1 MGLLHIHD
9 EGLYFLKKSPVQKK
23 ASKVKR
29 NTAISIF
36 TFILLALV
44 IVVIVDNSAGKASS
58 IEDMPN
64 YTQIKGD
71 YKAEGLKYEKQ
82 PHLGDSQAKV
92 KVVEF
97 ADFKCPAC
105 KKWKEINMQRFISE
119 FVDTGKVELFFINYA
134 FIDRDSILAAS
145 AGEAIAKQNNDKFW
159 EFYDVLYR
167 HQGDESEIW
176 ATESFLLDLV
186 RENISDIDYSLFEKD
201 LKGHTYMLDVKEDY
215 KTAGHYGVNGT
226 PQFMVNGGLLP
237 DSSYEGLV
245 SAINEQLE
253 AMASS
258 PQ

>member
-1 MGLLHIHD
+1 M
-9 EGLYFLKKSPVQKK
+9 KKQKNN
-23 ASKVKR
+23 SKMNRTMLV
-29 NTAISIF
+29 AISVFVI
-36 TFILLALV
+36 ILIGLISV
-44 IVVIVDNSAGKASS
+44 IVIDHASEES
-58 IEDMPN
+58 YSVEEMPN

-71 YKAEGLKYEKQ
+71 YQAEGLKYEKQ
-82 PHLGDSQAKV
+82 PHLGDPLAKV

-105 KKWKEINMQRFISE
+105 KKWKEANMPRFISE

-159 EFYDVLYR
+159 EFYDVLYG
-167 HQGDESEIW
+167 HQGDESKIW
-176 ATESFLLDLV
+176 ATESFLLELV
-186 RENISDIDYSLFEKD
+186 KENISDIDNSLFEKD
-201 LKGHTYMLDVKEDY
+201 LKEHTYMLDVKEDY

-226 PQFMVNGGLLP
+226 PQFMVNGTLLP
-237 DSSYEGLV
+237 DSSYEGLA

-253 AMASS
+253 VAAAS